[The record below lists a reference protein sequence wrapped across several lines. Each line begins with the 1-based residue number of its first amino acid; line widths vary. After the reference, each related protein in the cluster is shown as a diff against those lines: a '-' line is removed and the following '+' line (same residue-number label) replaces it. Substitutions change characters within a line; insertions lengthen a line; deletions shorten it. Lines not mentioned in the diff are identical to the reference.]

1 MNSNFHELSP
11 HTKKKKRQNIYGPLD
26 LRLNKKDKK
35 DKYKNNHY
43 ALIIVLQCK

>member
-11 HTKKKKRQNIYGPLD
+11 HTKKKRQNIYGPLD

-43 ALIIVLQCK
+43 ALFIVLQCK